1 MGFVWTGVVW
11 CGVVWCGVEVVA
23 CFQLYHPWFVVCVT
37 IAQSK
42 EAERVVQTNKQLMK
56 ENADLRREIEV
67 RSVDVLRPL
76 CTLFFG
82 CA

>member
-1 MGFVWTGVVW
+1 
-11 CGVVWCGVEVVA
+11 
-23 CFQLYHPWFVVCVT
+23 VT